1 MKLAKYF
8 FILLMI
14 TSGCGGDNPEVSS
27 DNFDRS
33 KMLIN
38 WTDNIIIPAYD
49 NYVLTLENLS
59 ASNDQFIA
67 SPSLT
72 SLENVRE
79 AWFQAYLAWQSVSMF
94 EIGKAEELSLR
105 NYTNVYPTNT
115 TDMLASII
123 SNSSDLTLVNKQDEQ
138 GFPAIEY
145 LLFGLRDTAEG
156 IVDTFNGVDG
166 MQYQSYLS
174 QLVDRLVLMGTEVR
188 NDWKNG
194 YRETFIENTG
204 SDATSSVNKM
214 VNDYLFYYERSLRAG
229 KIGIP
234 AGVFSATSLADRV
247 EGYYSG
253 KSKTLFFASLN
264 AAQDFFNGKHF
275 GSQESG
281 ESLSTYLNYLNYL
294 KEGEDLSTL
303 INNQFEQIKQTAN
316 NLQENFATQVS
327 TNNTAM
333 LATYDQLQFN
343 VIYMKVD
350 MMQALNIKVDFVDA
364 DGD

>member
-1 MKLAKYF
+1 
-8 FILLMI
+8 MI
-14 TSGCGGDNPEVSS
+14 ISGCGGETPDVSS

-38 WTDNIIIPAYD
+38 WADNIIIPGYE
-49 NYVLTLENLS
+49 NYVIALENLS

-67 SPSLT
+67 NPSLT

-105 NYTNVYPTNT
+105 NYTNVFPTNT
-115 TDMLASII
+115 TDMMVSIM

-145 LLFGLRDTAEG
+145 LLFGLSDTKEG

-166 MQYQSYLS
+166 MQYQNYLS
-174 QLVDRLVLMGTEVR
+174 QLVERLVIMGTEVR
-188 NDWKNG
+188 NDWKDG

-234 AGVFSATSLADRV
+234 AGIFSATSLADRV
-247 EGYYSG
+247 EAFYSG
-253 KSKTLFFASLN
+253 KSKTLFLAAVN

-275 GSQESG
+275 RGEESG
-281 ESLSTYLNYLNYL
+281 ESLSSYLSYLNYL
-294 KEGEDLSTL
+294 KEGEDLSAL
-303 INNQFEQIKQTAN
+303 IDNQFEQIKQTAN
-316 NLQENFATQVS
+316 NLEENFATQVS

-333 LATYDQLQFN
+333 LATYDQLQLN

-350 MMQALNIKVDFVDA
+350 MMQAMNIKVDFVDA